1 MLVLTRVLMDFII
14 MAIFGQNQDIS
25 LNQKMIESMFQQG
38 DGSII
43 I

>member
-1 MLVLTRVLMDFII
+1 MDLII
-14 MAIFGQNQDIS
+14 PAIFGQNQDIS

-38 DGSII
+38 GIGSII